1 MTETPTD
8 LERFVRLP
16 GLLRRWE
23 IERVLG
29 PGANYHIE
37 EAGVAR
43 DGTPLYAVYRCE
55 LEPVE
60 VPGPADSNETVR
72 PSTRGGVGA

>member
-1 MTETPTD
+1 MNETPTELD
-8 LERFVRLP
+8 RFVRLP

-29 PGANYHIE
+29 TGANYHIE
-37 EAGVAR
+37 EAGMAR

-60 VPGPADSNETVR
+60 VPGPADSNETA
-72 PSTRGGVGA
+72 PQATPGGVGA

>member
-1 MTETPTD
+1 MTETPTELD
-8 LERFVRLP
+8 RFVRLP

-29 PGANYHIE
+29 PGANHHIE

-55 LEPVE
+55 LEPVDSPE
-60 VPGPADSNETVR
+60 RADDSENALRSTPGS
-72 PSTRGGVGA
+72 VGA

>member
-1 MTETPTD
+1 MTETPTELD
-8 LERFVRLP
+8 RFVRLP

-60 VPGPADSNETVR
+60 VPGPVDGGKST
-72 PSTRGGVGA
+72 PLPTRGSSGA

>member
-8 LERFVRLP
+8 MDRFVRLP

-29 PGANYHIE
+29 PGANYHVE

-43 DGTPLYAVYRCE
+43 DGTPLYAVYRCT

-60 VPGPADSNETVR
+60 ALERADGDQKAR
-72 PSTRGGVGA
+72 HSTRGGVGA